1 MITVDA
7 RGLKCPAPL
16 IQTKKALKEA
26 GTDEEIKIIIDNNE
40 SKENVLRFLADN
52 GVEALLSEDKGLFEI
67 WIRKLSGEPE
77 MLHPE
82 DYCQEDTGLC
92 GSDYVMVFAK
102 NYVGEGSVALGE
114 ILMEGFLEAILY
126 QEERPSKI
134 VFYNS
139 GVFLVLDDSPHLPT
153 FRGMEDMGI
162 ELLVCG
168 TCLKFHN
175 KLEALG
181 VGKVSNAYEIF
192 TSIRKARRSIQL

>member
-16 IQTKKALKEA
+16 IQTRKALKEA
-26 GTDEEIKIIIDNNE
+26 GTEEEIKIIIDNKE

-52 GVEALLSEDKGLFEI
+52 GVEALATEDKGLFEI
-67 WIRKLSGEPE
+67 WIRKLPGEPE
-77 MLHPE
+77 MRNPE
-82 DYCQEDTGLC
+82 DYCKGDKGSC
-92 GSDYVMVFAK
+92 GSEYVMVFAK
-102 NYVGEGSVALGE
+102 NYVGEGSLALGE
-114 ILMEGFLEAILY
+114 VLMEGFLEAILY

-139 GVFLVLDDSPHLPT
+139 GIYLVLEDSPHLPT
-153 FRGMEDMGI
+153 FRGMEEMGI

-168 TCLKFHN
+168 TCLKFYN
-175 KLEALG
+175 KSEALG

-192 TSIRKARRSIQL
+192 TSIRKAGRSIQL